1 MTDFRALCAELTDS
15 LEEWLSSNSIGG
27 ISLDDGTDA
36 ELIYRARAALA
47 QPAPPVDG
55 EVAELVAWLRDRAN
69 STSLA
74 YNARRITRVADLL
87 EKSMT
92 KDKKIIKIAG
102 RDASLNVAAR
112 VESGT
117 PIGYRLARYRTAE
130 GAVHL
135 KLQGAYQWTEGAN
148 GGLEWR
154 DIETVDLDQEAVN
167 D

>member
-1 MTDFRALCAELTDS
+1 MTDFRALCARMADELDHYRQ
-15 LEEWLSSNSIGG
+15 LLM
-27 ISLDDGTDA
+27 DDRRATHALAA
-36 ELIYRARAALA
+36 EARAALA
-47 QPAPPVDG
+47 QPEPPADG

-69 STSLA
+69 STSP

-92 KDKKIIKIAG
+92 KDKTIIKIAG

-135 KLQGAYQWTEGAN
+135 KLQGAYQWTKGTN

-154 DIETVDLDQEAVN
+154 DIETVDLDQESAN
-167 D
+167 G